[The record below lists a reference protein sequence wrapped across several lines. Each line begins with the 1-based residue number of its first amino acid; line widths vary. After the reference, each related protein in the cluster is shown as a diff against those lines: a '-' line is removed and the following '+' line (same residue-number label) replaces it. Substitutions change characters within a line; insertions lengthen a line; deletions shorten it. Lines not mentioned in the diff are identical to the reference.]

1 METTLS
7 SLRKSLILM
16 GVDFEI
22 HRAERSTYV
31 KLSNCGRVK
40 QIRISDHEGHK
51 SSRNCWEL
59 RKDRSTQRVK
69 KIFAFNDVRLMV
81 DMLFAEKVRR
91 T

>member
-16 GVDFEI
+16 GVDFEVC
-22 HRAERSTYV
+22 HTDRSIYV
-31 KLSNCGRVK
+31 RLSDCGRVK

-69 KIFAFNDVRLMV
+69 KIFAFNDIRLMV
-81 DMLFAEKVRR
+81 DMLFAEKVR
-91 T
+91 